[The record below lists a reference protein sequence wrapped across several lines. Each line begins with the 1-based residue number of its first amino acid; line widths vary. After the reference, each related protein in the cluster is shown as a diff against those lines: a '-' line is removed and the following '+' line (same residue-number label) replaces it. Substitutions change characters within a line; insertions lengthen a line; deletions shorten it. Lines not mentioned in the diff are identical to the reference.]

1 MEGGLK
7 MKRLLVIACCFLLA
21 VALAGCGDD
30 REKKVLRVATTAN
43 FPPFEYFQPNS
54 GIHTG
59 FDIDM
64 IRDIGKKLGYDEVEF
79 INVDFLKLIEGLE
92 SKQYDMVVSGL
103 AITPEREARVAF
115 SKPYIS
121 DGLTVVL
128 PVGTKFPNEVKSLYG
143 KRVAVEAG
151 SIAFDWV
158 MQHNEASNIIIT
170 ESTEKAIKAVVEDR
184 ADCMVA
190 SKLSVAFLLAQ
201 GFSDSVRFAD
211 DNVLVEDKIAIA
223 VNKENTK
230 LLEELNKELVK
241 YMQST
246 AYKQLCRIYF
256 GGMI

>member
-1 MEGGLK
+1 
-7 MKRLLVIACCFLLA
+7 MKRLCIIVCCFLLA
-21 VALAGCGDD
+21 WGLAGCGND
-30 REKKVLRVATTAN
+30 EKKVLRVGTTAN
-43 FPPFEYFQPNS
+43 FPPFEYMKPNS
-54 GIHTG
+54 DMYIG
-59 FDIDM
+59 FDIDLM
-64 IRDIGKKLGYDEVEF
+64 KNLASLMGYDEVEF
-79 INVDFLKLIEGLE
+79 VNVEFHKLIDGLE
-92 SKQYDMVVSGL
+92 TKKYDAVISGL

-115 SKPYIS
+115 TKPYIT
-121 DGLTVVL
+121 DGLTIVL
-128 PVGTKFPNEVKSLYG
+128 PVGTKMPNEAASLRR
-143 KRVAVEAG
+143 KRVAVESS

-158 MQHNEASNIIIT
+158 MKNTNHNNIVVT
-170 ESTEKAIKAVVEDR
+170 ASTEEAIKAVVDNK

-201 GFSDSVRFAD
+201 GFSDSIRFAD

-241 YMQST
+241 YMQSA